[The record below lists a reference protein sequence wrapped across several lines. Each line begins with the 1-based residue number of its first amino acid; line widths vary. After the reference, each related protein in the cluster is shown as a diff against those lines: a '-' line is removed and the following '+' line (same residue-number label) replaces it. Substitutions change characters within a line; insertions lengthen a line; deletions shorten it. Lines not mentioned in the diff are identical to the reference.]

1 MRRLPRAVL
10 SGVLLGIA
18 VAWIVAIDPAQA
30 ASSPTK
36 DRYALG
42 DSVMLGAKGD
52 LKDLGF
58 AVVDAAESRQAYSGP
73 AMLRQRGDRLP
84 KNVVIH
90 LGTNGTFPLDVCK
103 SMVKAAGPDRRV
115 FLVTVHVPR
124 SWQMGNNRVISEC
137 DAAFADDRVHVID
150 WNKAANDHPRWMYG
164 DHIHLRPAGARAF
177 ATLIDSSV
185 TDAVAKAHTQAVAAA
200 GGTGTAGITES

>member
-58 AVVDAAESRQAYSGP
+58 AVVDAAESRQALWSRLRAHIRTPWRYAASSG
-73 AMLRQRGDRLP
+73 R
-84 KNVVIH
+84 
-90 LGTNGTFPLDVCK
+90 
-103 SMVKAAGPDRRV
+103 
-115 FLVTVHVPR
+115 
-124 SWQMGNNRVISEC
+124 
-137 DAAFADDRVHVID
+137 
-150 WNKAANDHPRWMYG
+150 
-164 DHIHLRPAGARAF
+164 
-177 ATLIDSSV
+177 
-185 TDAVAKAHTQAVAAA
+185 
-200 GGTGTAGITES
+200 